1 MGRARGAMR
10 AAVAVL
16 DMKCVMTAVSRQHTA
31 MSSHG
36 SEKPLTTACATRAA
50 APELV
55 MAALMESMPANRKM
69 VVQSTL

>member
-1 MGRARGAMR
+1 MR

-16 DMKCVMTAVSRQHTA
+16 DMKCVSRVVSRQQTA
-31 MSSHG
+31 MSSQG
-36 SEKPLTTACATRAA
+36 SEKRLTTAWATMAA